1 MANEAYENVMPVL
14 IGDRKAALTVAKRLY
29 LNFSIAPHWF
39 GESGLF
45 GGAPYLRAHSWKNS
59 FSDRAK
65 LELLSIFVSEYT
77 AGYIPVLI
85 PCDDES
91 MLFCNKNLDEI
102 ESRFVIAD
110 KSRILALTAQGSLL
124 PESLLFG

>member
-1 MANEAYENVMPVL
+1 MANEAYENIMPVL
-14 IGDRKAALTVAKRLY
+14 IGDRKAVLEVAKRLY

-59 FSDRAK
+59 FSDRSK
-65 LELLSIFVSEYT
+65 LELLSIFVSEST

-85 PCDDES
+85 PCDDAS
-91 MLFCNKNLDEI
+91 LLFCNRNLDVI
-102 ESRFVIAD
+102 ESLFVIAD
-110 KSRILALTAQGSLL
+110 KSRIIALSSQGSLH
-124 PESLLFG
+124 PEILLFG